1 MGTGCFQ
8 AASPVFHV
16 KRLPSCALGERLC
29 QRLSRAVSRC
39 VSGLAF
45 QLTSAAL
52 LSILVFLPSVLVV
65 VLLLV
70 RMGRKFRVMKEK
82 GKCGYK
88 KSSIEV
94 SDE

>member
-16 KRLPSCALGERLC
+16 EGLPSCALGERLC

-65 VLLLV
+65 ILLLV